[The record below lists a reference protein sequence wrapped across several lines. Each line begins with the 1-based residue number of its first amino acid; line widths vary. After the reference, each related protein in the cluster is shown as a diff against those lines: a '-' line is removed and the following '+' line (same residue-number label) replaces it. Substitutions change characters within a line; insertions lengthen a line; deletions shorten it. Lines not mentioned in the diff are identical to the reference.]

1 MNTSKI
7 FESNWRESLLQNGPY
22 LAYLSLGA
30 APSESASDGVDWLY
44 FLVVTD
50 RDHQEISSREF
61 CDLESALAAL
71 NKQYGHWE
79 LSSRSEQKSGDGC
92 STCQAH

>member
-1 MNTSKI
+1 MTKNEI
-7 FESNWRESLLQNGPY
+7 FEGNWREGVYQNGPY
-22 LAYLSLGA
+22 LAYVSLGA
-30 APSESASDGVDWLY
+30 APSDTPEGMEWLY
-44 FLVVTD
+44 FLLVTD

-61 CDLESALAAL
+61 KDLAQALTAL

-79 LSSRSEQKSGDGC
+79 LSSRSENKEGDGC

>member
-1 MNTSKI
+1 MSTVKI
-7 FESNWRESLLQNGPY
+7 YESNWRESLFQNGPY

-30 APSESASDGVDWLY
+30 APSDSAPDGVEWLY
-44 FLVVTD
+44 FLIVAD
-50 RDHQEISSREF
+50 KDHQEISSREF
-61 CDLESALAAL
+61 KDLEKALGAL

-79 LSSRSEQKSGDGC
+79 LASRSENKSGDGC